1 MRGTRIGLLAAM
13 VALLLVAEPGV
24 SIAGPPTV
32 AGNDDPAA
40 ISMLRDA
47 ALAGTTTRYSGTQFS
62 TSWGPRG
69 ASAMLAQ
76 VEHDPGTGTRYRL
89 VGGGP
94 TEASIGD
101 ISDPSL
107 VEFIVAGYDVEIAGT
122 GTVAGRGATVI
133 DLRRGDGTLAAR
145 LWTDSQAS
153 LLLRREVYD
162 EDAKLVRAS
171 GFLDIDLQP
180 GAAAAAAS
188 STSVSVSTARGGQT
202 AQVPSGP
209 PLPARLGTSMRLLGS
224 SRMTVDEAEV
234 THLLYTDGLSSV
246 SVFYQRGSL
255 DDEKLEGFDRRTI
268 GETSFYVA
276 QDEPLRITWACYG
289 YVYTVVADASSTS
302 FDTMLQALPHS
313 ADVDDG
319 FRARVERGLQR
330 VGAWLNPFG

>member
-1 MRGTRIGLLAAM
+1 MRGTRIGLLTAM
-13 VALLLVAEPGV
+13 VALLLVAEPCV
-24 SIAGPPTV
+24 SSAGPPTV
-32 AGNDDPAA
+32 AGTDDPAA
-40 ISMLRDA
+40 ITMLRDA
-47 ALAGTTTRYSGTQFS
+47 ARAGTTARYSGTQFS

-76 VEHDPGTGTRYRL
+76 VEHDPGTGTRYRV

-94 TEASIGD
+94 TEATIGD

-145 LWTDSQAS
+145 LWTDSEAG

-162 EDAKLVRAS
+162 EGAKLVRAS

-180 GAAAAAAS
+180 GAAADAS
-188 STSVSVSTARGGQT
+188 SMSVTVSTARGTQT

-209 PLPARLGTSMRLLGS
+209 TLPARLGTSMRLLGS

-255 DDEKLEGFDRRTI
+255 DDEKLDGFDRRTI

-276 QDEPLRITWACYG
+276 QDEPLRVTWACYG

-302 FDTMLQALPHS
+302 LDTMLQALPHS